1 MNRFRLAATLIV
13 LVLAVAACAEVTG
26 ASGWQ
31 CDVTVTM
38 DNRTASGSGM
48 GSTQQEALDAALAAA
63 CAQLGLSGDALSRC
77 EAGQNPGAA
86 SWSTDY
92 DCETT

>member
-1 MNRFRLAATLIV
+1 MNRIRLAATLIV
-13 LVLAVAACAEVTG
+13 LVLAVAACAE
-26 ASGWQ
+26 
-31 CDVTVTM
+31 VTVTM

-63 CAQLGLSGDALSRC
+63 CAQLGLSGNALSRC